1 MLLAGEKAS
10 QDVTADG
17 HESQSGVLRF
27 PMATAAYYCCFPV
40 VEIQQTFYNMP
51 RIRTAERWRKEA
63 MTARART
70 DQAEFEETMAD
81 MIDLHTFSIVARDPK
96 TGEYGV
102 AVSTARPNVG
112 SLVPFVSRRGA
123 IATQGR
129 VNSDL
134 GRQGLAHLEQGVPI
148 RLALR
153 TLLETD
159 PDREIRQVHAVDG
172 SGAFCHTGAR
182 CVEWCGH
189 LEGDG
194 FTVAGNMLTGP
205 QVIQDMAG
213 VFRSSTND
221 QRELPECLLL
231 ALEAGQKAGGDK
243 RGKQSAALLVA
254 SSEPRMYHNLR
265 VDHHTEPVVELRRIY
280 NLVVVHMAQI
290 EREYG
295 AEGVRLFG
303 RVKY

>member
-1 MLLAGEKAS
+1 
-10 QDVTADG
+10 
-17 HESQSGVLRF
+17 
-27 PMATAAYYCCFPV
+27 
-40 VEIQQTFYNMP
+40 
-51 RIRTAERWRKEA
+51 
-63 MTARART
+63 
-70 DQAEFEETMAD
+70 
-81 MIDLHTFSIVARDPK
+81 MIDLHTFSIVARDPR
-96 TGEYGV
+96 TGDFGV

-112 SLVPFVSRRGA
+112 SLVPFVSRRGG

-134 GRQGLAHLEQGVPI
+134 GRQGLAHLEHGVSI

-153 TLLETD
+153 ALLEAD
-159 PDREIRQVHAVDG
+159 SDREIRQVHAIDG
-172 SGAFCHTGAR
+172 SAAFCHTGAN
-182 CVEWCGH
+182 CAPWCGH

-205 QVIQDMAG
+205 QVIQAMADA
-213 VFRSSTND
+213 FRASTEE
-221 QRELPECLLL
+221 QRELSERLLL

-265 VDHHTEPVVELRRIY
+265 VDHHADPVAELRRIY
-280 NLVVVHMAQI
+280 NAVVVHMAQI